1 MRSSPARSSSSRR
14 GDPSYPEQM
23 PDVHLREV
31 IESDL
36 PIFFHHQLDDV
47 ANHMAAFTPKD
58 PADRNAFD
66 DRWRRIFA
74 DATLIKR
81 TILHRDEVVGSLS
94 CHRWFGDPEITYWVA
109 RPHWGKGIAT
119 VALSMFLEQVPERP
133 LFARA
138 AVDNLGSIRVLEK
151 CGFRVI
157 DIEREFANAR
167 GEEID
172 EAVYRLAGT

>member
-1 MRSSPARSSSSRR
+1 MTPA
-14 GDPSYPEQM
+14 YPEPM
-23 PDVHLREV
+23 PDVRLREV

-36 PIFFHHQLDDV
+36 SIFFDQQQDDV
-47 ANHMAAFTPKD
+47 ANHMAAFTQKD
-58 PADRNAFD
+58 PADRDAFD

-74 DATLIKR
+74 DATLINR

>member
-1 MRSSPARSSSSRR
+1 
-14 GDPSYPEQM
+14 M
-23 PDVHLREV
+23 PDLRLREV

-36 PIFFHHQLDDV
+36 PIFFNQQLDDV

-58 PADRNAFD
+58 PADRDAFD

-81 TILHRDEVVGSLS
+81 TILHRGEVVGSVS

-119 VALSMFLEQVPERP
+119 AALSMFLEQVSERP

-138 AVDNLGSIRVLEK
+138 AVDNMVSISSASSPMLAAKRSTRRCSDLARLDRVTHA
-151 CGFRVI
+151 RVI
-157 DIEREFANAR
+157 ESRPAEGGWAS
-167 GEEID
+167 
-172 EAVYRLAGT
+172 